1 MLWLLRPR
9 IRLRFLRTGSVVCL
23 ASGIPLRAT
32 AFVLPEQSIEETYA
46 WPLSTAFT
54 SEHPSSLNPP
64 NSSTKLT
71 QCGPTLWLF
80 FVNNTSVNVIQAAV
94 EITLINPGNLN
105 LPIDFSLP
113 LILRSF
119 VPSFL
124 PCFLL
129 SLNILMSTVYQV
141 LFQALG
147 FSGAS
152 CIPH

>member
-1 MLWLLRPR
+1 MGISLRVLTLLQPCCGYLDL
-9 IRLRFLRTGSVVCL
+9 ILDWDSWEQALCVCL
-23 ASGIPLRAT
+23 ASDIPLRAT
-32 AFVLPEQSIEETYA
+32 VFVLPEQSIEETYA

-80 FVNNTSVNVIQAAV
+80 FVNNTSVNIIQAAV

-119 VPSFL
+119 VRSFL

-129 SLNILMSTVYQV
+129 SLNILMSTVY
-141 LFQALG
+141 
-147 FSGAS
+147 
-152 CIPH
+152 